1 MVRLDDV
8 IRARKRFEE
17 LVQARIREAISL
29 GLPEV
34 ARLVAKYLG
43 NDEGGEY
50 GGKYVLNITS
60 DLVVRYD
67 AYGGVVWVHYGGRE
81 VFKYDDTFK
90 DSENRGV
97 LLYIPGDWVKE
108 LLALREEAERVAEEH
123 EVLRKLQALK
133 EEAEEWGITLKDLGL
148 EV

>member
-1 MVRLDDV
+1 MVRLDDIV
-8 IRARKRFEE
+8 RARKRLEE
-17 LVQARIREAISL
+17 LVQARIREATEL

-43 NDEGGEY
+43 KDEGDIY
-50 GGKYVLNITS
+50 GPKYVFTKD
-60 DLVVRYD
+60 DLEVRYD
-67 AYGGVVWVHYGGRE
+67 VVAGAVWVLYGVRV

-123 EVLRKLQALK
+123 ETQRKLQALR
-133 EEAEEWGITLKDLGL
+133 EEAEVWGITLEDLGL